1 LDRYKSIVHCYP
13 GSLNNNGF
21 YVLTNRKYLSL
32 IILNINRACAE
43 QYYYAKVFFS
53 FRDII
58 TIEIIYFSQM
68 KVSFSLCMTPICNI
82 FRADNTIL
90 HETYC
95 STSTGTNDVKRI
107 R

>member
-1 LDRYKSIVHCYP
+1 VRGTILLRI
-13 GSLNNNGF
+13 F
-21 YVLTNRKYLSL
+21 ELSG
-32 IILNINRACAE
+32 
-43 QYYYAKVFFS
+43 YY
-53 FRDII
+53 

-68 KVSFSLCMTPICNI
+68 KVPFSLCMTSICNI